1 MVRDGQAQLR
11 QDNQFGPIYLAS
23 TEEHI

>member
-1 MVRDGQAQLR
+1 VRDGQAQLR